1 MSAPSTPRSSL
12 RIRTDMSSTN
22 STATSPITPPSTR
35 HHSRSTTFTPRE
47 GMQLPATLK
56 MSQYTG
62 EYLAEI
68 LSGVAYSRGHGHKRG
83 GLEGVFGQEE

>member
-1 MSAPSTPRSSL
+1 
-12 RIRTDMSSTN
+12 
-22 STATSPITPPSTR
+22 
-35 HHSRSTTFTPRE
+35 
-47 GMQLPATLK
+47 MQLPATLK